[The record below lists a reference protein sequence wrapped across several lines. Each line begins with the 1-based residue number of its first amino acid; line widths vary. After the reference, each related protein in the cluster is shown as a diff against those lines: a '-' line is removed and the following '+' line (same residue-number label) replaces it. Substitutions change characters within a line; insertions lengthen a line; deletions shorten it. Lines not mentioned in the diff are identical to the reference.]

1 MIQKTTTTANNSNAE
16 INNKKKTAHSKP
28 TTRKPTTRK
37 PTTRKPT
44 TNPPTNT
51 TGSGYHRK
59 EAGPPGV
66 PPNYYLHPF
75 QQQDMARISE
85 LANSQQTS
93 IRTNILPTTEMYIWV
108 SERNA
113 AQKNT
118 TTRTNFSDRNEQ
130 RRKPNNGDRS
140 NPKQNSK

>member
-1 MIQKTTTTANNSNAE
+1 MIQQTTTTANNSNAK
-16 INNKKKTAHSKP
+16 INNNKKTAH
-28 TTRKPTTRK
+28 RK

-44 TNPPTNT
+44 TNPPINATD
-51 TGSGYHRK
+51 YHRK
-59 EAGPPGV
+59 GAGPPAV
-66 PPNYYLHPF
+66 PPNYCLHPF
-75 QQQDMARISE
+75 QQQDMARISK

-93 IRTNILPTTEMYIWV
+93 IRTNILPTTEMYIRV

-113 AQKNT
+113 AQENT

>member
-1 MIQKTTTTANNSNAE
+1 MIQKTTTTANNSNAK
-16 INNKKKTAHSKP
+16 INNNKKTAHRP
-28 TTRKPTTRK
+28 PDTC
-37 PTTRKPT
+37 KPT
-44 TNPPTNT
+44 TNPPINATD
-51 TGSGYHRK
+51 YHRK
-59 EAGPPGV
+59 GAGPPAV
-66 PPNYYLHPF
+66 PPNYCLHPF
-75 QQQDMARISE
+75 QQQDMARISK

-93 IRTNILPTTEMYIWV
+93 IRTNILPTTEMYIRV

-113 AQKNT
+113 AQENT